1 MLQREVLVAGLV
13 LFATDI
19 VMATPMNSTGRAV
32 GLNVKHFVNTTQKI
46 WTYTT
51 TSTGLVRCEVDQM
64 QSVHPLSI
72 SFRRSFL
79 CNETRMNVRL
89 RGVFDR
95 LYKQRMTLYD
105 KSTWQFVCVENL
117 LHMARDRSCAVFRIE
132 SLTERNNIRYDLRV
146 KNSAIHQRPHQD
158 CRRYLHRVKGQDILY
173 NIYSR
178 DCQRALSPRQH
189 NT

>member
-1 MLQREVLVAGLV
+1 
-13 LFATDI
+13 
-19 VMATPMNSTGRAV
+19 
-32 GLNVKHFVNTTQKI
+32 
-46 WTYTT
+46 
-51 TSTGLVRCEVDQM
+51 
-64 QSVHPLSI
+64 
-72 SFRRSFL
+72 
-79 CNETRMNVRL
+79 
-89 RGVFDR
+89 
-95 LYKQRMTLYD
+95 
-105 KSTWQFVCVENL
+105 
-117 LHMARDRSCAVFRIE
+117 MARDRSCAVFRIE